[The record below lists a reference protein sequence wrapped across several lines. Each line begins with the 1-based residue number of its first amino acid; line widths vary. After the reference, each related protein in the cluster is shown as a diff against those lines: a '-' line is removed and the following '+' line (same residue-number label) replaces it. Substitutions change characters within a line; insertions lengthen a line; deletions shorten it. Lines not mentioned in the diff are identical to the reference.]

1 MPLLN
6 PLANPQPPIPNPY
19 CTVGGLMRTSRL
31 ILLACIAA
39 VTVSVIAS
47 QQPST
52 GSGQGQ
58 AAPAAAAPA
67 NPKLDQYKRDVGLEV
82 DAMQENIQKWNDTVF
97 SFAEPGFQEFETSK
111 YLTGILKQNGFSI
124 QENLAGIP
132 TAWMATWGTGKPV
145 IALGSDIDDIPQ
157 ASQKPGVAWHEPII
171 EGAPG
176 HGEGHNSGMPLQ
188 IAAALGVKKIME
200 QNHLQGTLKL
210 WPGVAEELL
219 GTKAYYVRAGAFKD
233 VDICI
238 FAHVGANMQVSW
250 GDSGGNGMVSVEY
263 TFKGESAHAA
273 GAPWRGRSALDA
285 VELMDIGW
293 NFRREHLRLQQRSHY
308 VIPNGGDQ
316 PNVVPPNASVWY
328 YFRETSYDEIKKLWD
343 IGNNMAKAATM
354 MTDTEYT
361 MRVLGSAWPGH
372 FNKTVAET
380 MYANIEK
387 VGLPQW
393 SEADIALAKA
403 VQREM
408 KVPETGLATKINPLR
423 GREVIP
429 DEEKRRRGSD
439 DIGDISWNVPT
450 VTLNYPSNIQAGPG
464 HNWANAISMA
474 TPIAHKG
481 IQYGAKV
488 MALTV
493 LDLLTRPELV
503 TQAWDYFN
511 NVQTKTRKYTPL
523 IRPGDQ
529 PAIWLNKERMEKF
542 RPEMKKYYYDPS
554 KYKNYL
560 DQLGIKYPTTEK
572 PATKSSAQKPADHSL
587 VLARRG
593 GRGGR
598 HAQRATTTNGDCDGG
613 AHAQSAARH
622 VH

>member
-1 MPLLN
+1 MHSSRFWIVAAVVTVTATLTAAPQR
-6 PLANPQPPIPNPY
+6 PQPSSDQPSSTPAAKAAPNPTFDKY
-19 CTVGGLMRTSRL
+19 K
-31 ILLACIAA
+31 AD
-39 VTVSVIAS
+39 VS
-47 QQPST
+47 
-52 GSGQGQ
+52 
-58 AAPAAAAPA
+58 
-67 NPKLDQYKRDVGLEV
+67 LEV
-82 DAMQENIQKWNDTVF
+82 DGMREDIQRMNDTVF

-111 YLTGILKQNGFSI
+111 YLSDILERNGFKI
-124 QENLAGIP
+124 ERGLAGIP
-132 TAWMATWGTGKPV
+132 TAFMATWGTGKPV

-188 IAAALGVKKIME
+188 IAAALSVKKIME
-200 QNHLQGTLKL
+200 QNHLQGTLRL

-238 FAHVGANMQVSW
+238 FAHVGSNMQVSW
-250 GDSGGNGMVSVEY
+250 GDSAGNGMVSVEY
-263 TFKGESAHAA
+263 NFKGESAHAA

-293 NFRREHLRLQQRSHY
+293 NFRREHLRISQRSHY
-308 VIPNGGDQ
+308 VIENGGDQ

-328 YFRETSYDEIKKLWD
+328 YFRETSYEEIKKLWD
-343 IGNNMAKAATM
+343 IGNTMAKAAAM
-354 MTDTEYT
+354 MTDTEMSN

-372 FNKTVAET
+372 FNKTVAEV
-380 MYANIEK
+380 MHANIEK

-393 SEADIALAKA
+393 SEADITLAKA

-408 KVPETGLATKINPLR
+408 KVPEIGLATKINPLR
-423 GREVIP
+423 GRESIP
-429 DEEKRRRGSD
+429 DEEKRGGGSD

-450 VTLNYPSNIQAGPG
+450 VTLNYPSNFQAGPG

-481 IQYGAKV
+481 IQYGSKV
-488 MALTV
+488 VALTV
-493 LDLLTRPELV
+493 IDLMTHPELV
-503 TQAWDYFN
+503 QQAWDYFN
-511 NVQTKTRKYTPL
+511 NVQTKDKKYIPL
-523 IRPGDQ
+523 MRPEDK

-554 KYKNYL
+554 KYKSYL
-560 DQLGIKYPTTEK
+560 DQLGIKYPTVRT
-572 PATKSSAQKPADHSL
+572 SSSQQQP
-587 VLARRG
+587 
-593 GRGGR
+593 
-598 HAQRATTTNGDCDGG
+598 
-613 AHAQSAARH
+613 
-622 VH
+622 

>member
-1 MPLLN
+1 MTTIIHAL
-6 PLANPQPPIPNPY
+6 QSRIP
-19 CTVGGLMRTSRL
+19 GGFLMRSSRL
-31 ILLACIAA
+31 LLIGVAIAS
-39 VTVSVIAS
+39 TVSLTAAQS
-47 QQPST
+47 PT
-52 GSGQGQ
+52 P
-58 AAPAAAAPA
+58 APAAAQNA
-67 NPKLDQYKRDVGLEV
+67 KSDQYKRDVGLEV
-82 DAMQENIQKWNDTVF
+82 DAMKENIQQWNDMVF

-111 YLTGILKQNGFSI
+111 YLSTILKQNGFTI

-132 TAWMATWGTGKPV
+132 TAWMATWGSGKPV

-188 IAAALGVKKIME
+188 IAAALAVKKVME
-200 QNHLQGTLKL
+200 QQHLTGTLKL

-219 GTKAYYVRAGAFKD
+219 GTKAYFVRAGAFKD
-233 VDICI
+233 VDVCI
-238 FAHVGANMQVSW
+238 FVHVGAGMQTSW

-263 TFKGESAHAA
+263 DFKGESAHAA

-285 VELMDIGW
+285 VELMDVGW

-328 YFRETSYDEIKKLWD
+328 YFRESSYEEIKKLWE

-354 MTDTEYT
+354 MTDTEVS
-361 MRVLGSAWPGH
+361 MKVLGSAWPGH
-372 FNKTVAET
+372 FNKPVAET
-380 MYANIEK
+380 MHANIEK
-387 VGLPQW
+387 VGLPVW

-408 KVPETGLATKINPLR
+408 KVPETGLSTKINPLR
-423 GREVIP
+423 GREIIP
-429 DEEKRRRGSD
+429 DEEKRGGGSD

-481 IQYGAKV
+481 VQYGAKV
-488 MALTV
+488 VALTV
-493 LDLLTRPELV
+493 IDLMTRPELV
-503 TQAWDYFN
+503 TQAWDYFK
-511 NVQTKTRKYTPL
+511 NVQTKTTKYVPL
-523 IRPGDQ
+523 IRPEDQ
-529 PAIWLNKERMEKF
+529 PAIWLNKERMEKY
-542 RPEMKKYYYDPS
+542 RPEMKKYYYDPT
-554 KYKNYL
+554 KYKTYL
-560 DQLGIKYPTTEK
+560 EQLGITYPTTVK
-572 PATKSSAQKPADHSL
+572 PAK
-587 VLARRG
+587 
-593 GRGGR
+593 
-598 HAQRATTTNGDCDGG
+598 
-613 AHAQSAARH
+613 
-622 VH
+622 

>member
-1 MPLLN
+1 
-6 PLANPQPPIPNPY
+6 
-19 CTVGGLMRTSRL
+19 MRVSRL
-31 ILLACIAA
+31 LLIACATV
-39 VTVSVIAS
+39 VTVSLTAA
-47 QQPST
+47 QQPAPAPP
-52 GSGQGQ
+52 
-58 AAPAAAAPA
+58 AAPAPPP

-82 DAMQENIQKWNDTVF
+82 DAMQENIQKMNDTVF

-111 YLTGILKQNGFSI
+111 YLTGILKQNGFTI

-132 TAWMATWGTGKPV
+132 TAWMATWGSGKPV

-188 IAAALGVKKIME
+188 IAAALAVKKVME
-200 QNHLQGTLKL
+200 QQHLQGTLKL

-219 GTKAYYVRAGAFKD
+219 GTKAYFVRAGAFKD

-238 FAHVGANMQVSW
+238 FAHVGSNLQTSW
-250 GDSGGNGMVSVEY
+250 GDSNGNGMVSVEY

-293 NFRREHLRLQQRSHY
+293 NFRREHLRIQQRSHY

-328 YFRETSYDEIKKLWD
+328 YFRETSYDEIKKLWEV
-343 IGNNMAKAATM
+343 GNNMAKAAAM

-380 MYANIEK
+380 MHANIEK
-387 VGLPQW
+387 VGLPTW
-393 SEADIALAKA
+393 SEADVALAKA

-423 GREVIP
+423 GREAIP
-429 DEEKRRRGSD
+429 DEEKRGGGSD

-450 VTLNYPSNIQAGPG
+450 VTINYPSNIQAGPG

-488 MALTV
+488 VALTV

-511 NVQTKTRKYTPL
+511 NVQTKTKKYVPL
-523 IRPGDQ
+523 IRPEDQ
-529 PAIWLNKERMEKF
+529 PAIWLNKERMERF
-542 RPEMKKYYYDPS
+542 RPEMKKYYYDPT
-554 KYKNYL
+554 KYKTYL
-560 DQLGIKYPTTEK
+560 EQLGIKYPTTEK
-572 PATKSSAQKPADHSL
+572 PAKPSAQ
-587 VLARRG
+587 
-593 GRGGR
+593 
-598 HAQRATTTNGDCDGG
+598 QN
-613 AHAQSAARH
+613 
-622 VH
+622 